1 MGAVDQGTDN
11 RPIRMLVVD
20 DEPDLQTLIRQ
31 KFRKQIRENRYEFLF
46 ASDGAEAL
54 AVLEK
59 QRDVELVLTDINMPR
74 MDGLTL
80 LSKLRDL
87 DHPVLKAVIV
97 SAYGDLQNIRKAMN
111 ERAFDF
117 LTKPIDFRDLDTTIN
132 KTLEELGLLKE
143 SLRVQSEWSSLQHEL
158 EVARKIQQGIVPCK
172 FPAFPDRGDIDV
184 YGQMIP
190 ARQVGGDFFDFFL
203 LDANHLGFVIGD
215 VSGKGVPAAIFMAVS
230 RGLLKAVASQG
241 LSPGKCL
248 DEVNRMLCSD
258 NEEGM
263 FVTVFYAVLNTETG
277 TLEFSS
283 AGHHAPYLLRPSA
296 QCGELEIDTG
306 LVLGVLKS
314 TQYQTQSTRL
324 VGGDRLFLFTDGV
337 TEAMNAQEDFYGDER
352 LAGTLAGLQE
362 LALDELV
369 DGVVHSVR
377 AFSHDTTQSD
387 DITAMAVSYQQP

>member
-1 MGAVDQGTDN
+1 MGAVDQGTDI
-11 RPIRMLVVD
+11 PLIRMLVVD

-87 DHPVLKAVIV
+87 DRPVLKAVIV

-111 ERAFDF
+111 EGAFDF
-117 LTKPIDFRDLDTTIN
+117 LTKPIDLRDLDTTIN
-132 KTLEELGLLKE
+132 KTLKELAVLKE
-143 SLRVQSEWSSLQHEL
+143 SLRVQSEWTSLQHEL
-158 EVARKIQQGIVPCK
+158 EVARKIQQGIVPCRY
-172 FPAFPDRGDIDV
+172 PSFPDRGDIDV

-190 ARQVGGDFFDFFL
+190 ARQVGGDFFDFFM
-203 LDANHLGFVIGD
+203 LDPNHLGFVVGD

-230 RGLLKAVASQG
+230 RGLLRAVASRG

-258 NEEGM
+258 NEEIM
-263 FVTVFYAVLNTETG
+263 FVTVFYGVLDTETG

-283 AGHHAPYLLRPSA
+283 AGHEAPYLLRPPA
-296 QCGELEIDTG
+296 QCGELKTDSGI
-306 LVLGVLKS
+306 VLGVLERAK
-314 TQYQTQSTRL
+314 YQTQSTRL

-337 TEAMNAQEDFYGDER
+337 TEAMNAHEEFYGDER
-352 LAGTLAGLQE
+352 LASTLAGLQE
-362 LALDELV
+362 LTLHELV
-369 DGVVHSVR
+369 DGVVDSVR
-377 AFSHDTTQSD
+377 AFSRDTTQYD

>member
-1 MGAVDQGTDN
+1 
-11 RPIRMLVVD
+11 MLVVD

-31 KFRKQIRENRYEFLF
+31 KFRIQIRENRYEFLF

-54 AVLEK
+54 ALLEK
-59 QRDVELVLTDINMPR
+59 QPDVELVLTDINMPR

-111 ERAFDF
+111 EGAFDF
-117 LTKPIDFRDLDTTIN
+117 LTKPIDLRDLDATIN
-132 KTLEELGLLKE
+132 KTLEELEVLKE
-143 SLRVQSEWSSLQHEL
+143 SMRVQSQWTSLQNEL

-172 FPAFPDRGDIDV
+172 FPAFPDRNDIDV

-203 LDANHLGFVIGD
+203 LDAGHLGFVIGD

-230 RGLLKAVASQG
+230 RGLLKAVASRG
-241 LSPGKCL
+241 LSPGDCL
-248 DEVNRMLCSD
+248 NEVNRMLCSG

-263 FVTVFYAVLNTETG
+263 FVTVFYGVLDIATG
-277 TLEFSS
+277 ALAFSS
-283 AGHHAPYLLRPSA
+283 AGHHAPYLIRPPSE
-296 QCGELEIDTG
+296 CGQLEIDSG
-306 LVLGVLKS
+306 LVLGVLEHAK
-314 TQYQTQSTRL
+314 YETQSGRL
-324 VGGDRLFLFTDGV
+324 ARGTNLFLFTDGV

-352 LAGTLAGLQE
+352 LASTLAGLQE
-362 LALDELV
+362 ATLNELV
-369 DGVVHSVR
+369 DGVVRSVR
-377 AFSHDTTQSD
+377 AFSGDATQSD
-387 DITAMAVSYQQP
+387 DITAMAVSYQQR